1 MDSTL
6 EMCEV
11 VLAYLRS
18 GPAWAADMPERKIK
32 VLMSDG
38 ILLVAVDC

>member
-1 MDSTL
+1 ML
-6 EMCEV
+6 VICEV

-18 GPAWAADMPERKIK
+18 GPAWAADMPERTIS

-38 ILLVAVDC
+38 ISLVIVCC